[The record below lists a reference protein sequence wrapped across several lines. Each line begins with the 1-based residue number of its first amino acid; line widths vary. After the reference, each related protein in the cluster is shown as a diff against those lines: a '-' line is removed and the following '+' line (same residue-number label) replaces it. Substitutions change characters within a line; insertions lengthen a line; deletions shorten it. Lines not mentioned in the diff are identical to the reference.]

1 MVNFSFSNRIQET
14 ELQLT
19 QEQNNLILEYCCL
32 ASLSHLSEEEAQRI
46 ADILEIAKSDQILDF
61 WMTEA
66 DHYIGHKF
74 NLVNE
79 TEDKN
84 LQARLREH
92 LVTDSGNLKPIN
104 FRDRK

>member
-1 MVNFSFSNRIQET
+1 MVNFSFSKEIKNP
-14 ELQLT
+14 ELPLT
-19 QEQNNLILEYCCL
+19 HEQKNIIREYCSL
-32 ASLSHLSEEEAQRI
+32 ASLSSLSEAEAQRI
-46 ADILEIAKSDQILDF
+46 ADILEIAQIDQILDF

-104 FRDRK
+104 FRDGK